1 MSFFDKA
8 RQSAAEGL
16 HQLTGAEAKSDVREA
31 AGQVGAS
38 MRDLAGQAR
47 RGVVT
52 VIEKI
57 DPDTLADLIIKATAI
72 QEKANRALSR
82 KGSTYR
88 IGDLSITATIPPQ
101 IGFSITRIGDAEEV
115 VAPGELLLDSSE
127 LESAV
132 ASADQAVLSL
142 EGDTVPA
149 EGG

>member
-1 MSFFDKA
+1 MSFLEKA
-8 RQSAAEGL
+8 RQTAAESL
-16 HQLTGAEAKSDVREA
+16 NQLTGAEGKSEVREA

-38 MRDLAGQAR
+38 VRELAGQAR

-52 VIEKI
+52 VIERI
-57 DPDTLADLIIKATAI
+57 DPDILADLIIKATAL

-88 IGDLSITATIPPQ
+88 IGELNITATIPPQ
-101 IGFSITRIGDAEEV
+101 IGFSISRIGDVEEV
-115 VAPGELLLDSSE
+115 VAPGDLLLASSE

-132 ASADQAVLSL
+132 ATADEAVLSL

-149 EGG
+149 EGT